1 MKKKMLGWVLSAAM
15 AAAMLTG
22 CGGQAAP
29 ASNGE
34 ASANSAGEETAAASE
49 PQAETE
55 TAQEQS
61 TAEERTLRFYHWRT
75 EDKAAF
81 ETLAKNYEEMNPG
94 LNIEIEIVPSADY
107 INTWLVRAN
116 GGELDDVFAVQPDG
130 TFGQLIASGQ
140 LMPLNDCEEIL
151 SHYEEDALG
160 AGTRDGNIYA
170 VTQTTNA
177 LAVYYNK
184 DIFNQYNLQVPTTEE
199 EFLAVCKTL
208 KDNGVIPLAEGAGV
222 NWIPE
227 FLIEGMLANSCD
239 DITVFGSGKLT
250 QEKGVEETVAFTK
263 EIFDNGYI
271 MDGSSGIQEESMLT
285 GFACG
290 NYAMIATGTW
300 SMSTIRSI
308 NEDIDFG
315 VFNMPGSKGTTKGVS
330 NTGLMLGIN
339 KDTELMDDAVGFVSY
354 LTSKEALD
362 YFCNETGQLTVA
374 KDVTIESEDLKLA
387 QSLLTSS
394 DGLVAAPFHQA
405 NNEGLTVCWNKTQQ
419 MVIESIDDPAAFVK
433 QWEEELMKTLE
444 E

>member
-1 MKKKMLGWVLSAAM
+1 MKRKSIGLILSVAMTAA
-15 AAAMLTG
+15 LLIG
-22 CGGQAAP
+22 CGGQAASENNDSTP
-29 ASNGE
+29 AAQANE
-34 ASANSAGEETAAASE
+34 AESESQKEEAAES
-49 PQAETE
+49 
-55 TAQEQS
+55 QE

-75 EDKAAF
+75 EDKEAF
-81 ETLAKNYEEMNPG
+81 ETLAANYEEMNPG
-94 LNIEIEIVPSADY
+94 LSIEIEIVPSADY

-140 LMPLNDCEEIL
+140 LMTFNDCEEIL

-170 VTQTTNA
+170 VTQTTNP
-177 LAVYYNK
+177 LAIYYNK
-184 DIFNQYNLQVPTTEE
+184 DIFAQYGLQVPTTKE

-208 KDNGVIPLAEGAGV
+208 KDNGVVPLAEGAGV

-239 DITVFGSGKLT
+239 DITVFASGKLT
-250 QEKGVEETVAFTK
+250 EDKGVEETVAFAK
-263 EIFDNGYI
+263 ELFDNGYI
-271 MDGSSGIQEESMLT
+271 MEGSSGIQEESMLT

-339 KDTELMDDAVGFVSY
+339 KDTELMDDALGFVSY

-362 YFCNETGQLTVA
+362 YFCNATGQLTVA
-374 KDVTIESEDLKLA
+374 KDVTIESEDLKMA
-387 QSLLTSS
+387 QELLTSP
-394 DGLVAAPFHQA
+394 DGIVAAPFHQA

-419 MVIESIDDPAAFVK
+419 MVIESIDDPAEFVK
-433 QWEEELMKTLE
+433 QWEEELLKTLE

>member
-1 MKKKMLGWVLSAAM
+1 MKRKSIGLILCITMTAAL
-15 AAAMLTG
+15 LTG
-22 CGGQAAP
+22 CGGQAASESNESAP
-29 ASNGE
+29 AAQANEEESESQKEE
-34 ASANSAGEETAAASE
+34 AAEGQET
-49 PQAETE
+49 T
-55 TAQEQS
+55 
-61 TAEERTLRFYHWRT
+61 EERTLRFYHWRT
-75 EDKAAF
+75 EDKEAF
-81 ETLAKNYEEMNPG
+81 ETLAANYEEMNPG
-94 LNIEIEIVPSADY
+94 LSIEIEIVPSADY

-140 LMPLNDCEEIL
+140 LMTFNDCDEIL

-170 VTQTTNA
+170 VTQTTNP

-184 DIFNQYNLQVPTTEE
+184 DIFAQYDLQVPTTKE

-208 KDNGVIPLAEGAGV
+208 KENGVVPLAEGAGV

-239 DITVFGSGKLT
+239 DITVFASGKLT
-250 QEKGVEETVAFTK
+250 EDKGVEETVAFAK
-263 EIFDNGYI
+263 ELFDNGYI
-271 MDGSSGIQEESMLT
+271 MEGSSGIQEESMLT

-339 KDTELMDDAVGFVSY
+339 KDTELMDDALGFVSY

-362 YFCNETGQLTVA
+362 YFCNTTGQLTVA
-374 KDVTIESEDLKLA
+374 KDVTIESEDLKMA
-387 QSLLTSS
+387 QELLTSP
-394 DGLVAAPFHQA
+394 DGIVAAPFHQA

-419 MVIESIDDPAAFVK
+419 MVIESIDDPAEFVK
-433 QWEEELMKTLE
+433 QWEEELLKTLE